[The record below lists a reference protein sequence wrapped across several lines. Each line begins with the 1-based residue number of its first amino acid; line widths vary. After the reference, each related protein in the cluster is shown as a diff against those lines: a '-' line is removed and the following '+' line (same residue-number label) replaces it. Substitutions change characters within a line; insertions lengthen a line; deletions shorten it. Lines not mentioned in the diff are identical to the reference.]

1 MDLELEAYIAEH
13 SEQEPPILA
22 ELNRTTHLNVMR
34 PRMLSGNLQGQ
45 FLKMLCGLIGARRV
59 LEIGTYTGYA
69 AISMAMGVVDGGMVH
84 TIDIN
89 DELEDMVRDFVHRSG
104 MEERICFHV
113 GDACEVIPRLD
124 ELFDL
129 VFIDADKR
137 QYLDYY
143 HLVFDRVRPGCMI
156 VADDVLWDGK
166 VVDARSRDA
175 QTRGIL
181 EFNDFVHS
189 DSRVENILLPVRHGL
204 MLIRKK

>member
-137 QYLDYY
+137 QYLDY
-143 HLVFDRVRPGCMI
+143 HLVFDRVRPGGMI